1 MLTVLEVIKKTAE
14 YLASK
19 GVDSSRLNAE
29 ILVGHALGMTR
40 MKLYLQFERVLTE
53 TELEVIRP
61 LVRRRS
67 QREPL
72 QYIVGYVDFSE
83 LRLIVDKRALIPRP
97 ETEYLIELIKQKFAD
112 NPPSRILDLG
122 TGSGAIALALAK
134 HFESANV
141 TAIDISSDALSL
153 ARENARLTNLES
165 RVRFIQSSWFESL
178 NANEGFNLIVSN
190 PPYLTVEFVNS
201 AIPEV
206 KTYEPHSALIAQ
218 DNGLSDIKIILKQAS
233 TYLLSG
239 GLLAIES
246 AENQNESI
254 GYYASSIG
262 LNQIEFKKDL
272 TGRDRYLFCY
282 L

>member
-53 TELEVIRP
+53 TELDVIRP

-83 LRLIVDKRALIPRP
+83 LRLTVDKRALIPRP

-141 TAIDISSDALSL
+141 TAIDISPDALSL
-153 ARENARLTNLES
+153 ARENARLINLES
-165 RVRFIQSSWFESL
+165 RVTFIQSSWFESL
-178 NANEGFNLIVSN
+178 NDKEGFNLIVSN
-190 PPYLTVEFVNS
+190 PPYLTAEVVNS

-206 KTYEPHSALIAQ
+206 KTYEPHSALIAH

-233 TYLLSG
+233 SYLLSG

-246 AENQNESI
+246 AENQNEAI
-254 GYYASSIG
+254 AYYASSIR
-262 LNQIEFKKDL
+262 LTQIEFKKDL
-272 TGRDRYLFCY
+272 TGRDRYFFCSF
-282 L
+282 